1 MERKLVLKRYL
12 LNNLTTIKIEKM
24 KRKLI
29 PIILT
34 SFLFVLSISLTAQ
47 TQSPN
52 SNETTD
58 DPGITDPGAGGD
70 GGALG
75 GGAPIGGGTLILMA
89 LGAAYGGKKVY
100 KLYQDNQEELED

>member
-1 MERKLVLKRYL
+1 
-12 LNNLTTIKIEKM
+12 M

-34 SFLFVLSISLTAQ
+34 SFFFVLSLTITAQ
-47 TQSPN
+47 TKSPN
-52 SNETTD
+52 ANTPADAGTPE
-58 DPGITDPGAGGD
+58 DPNTGGD

>member
-1 MERKLVLKRYL
+1 
-12 LNNLTTIKIEKM
+12 M

-34 SFLFVLSISLTAQ
+34 SFFFVLSVTLTAQ
-47 TQSPN
+47 TNSPN
-52 SNETTD
+52 PNQREPGD
-58 DPGITDPGAGGD
+58 APADPAGDD

-75 GGAPIGGGTLILMA
+75 GGAPIGGGTLLLVA
-89 LGAAYGGKKVY
+89 FGAAYGGRKVY

>member
-1 MERKLVLKRYL
+1 
-12 LNNLTTIKIEKM
+12 M

-34 SFLFVLSISLTAQ
+34 SFFFVLSVTLTAQ
-47 TQSPN
+47 TKSPN
-52 SNETTD
+52 ANDPNGGGDTPA
-58 DPGITDPGAGGD
+58 DPGTGGD

-75 GGAPIGGGTLILMA
+75 GGAPIGGGTLLLVA
-89 LGAAYGGKKVY
+89 LGAAYGGRKVY

>member
-1 MERKLVLKRYL
+1 MLS
-12 LNNLTTIKIEKM
+12 LTI
-24 KRKLI
+24 
-29 PIILT
+29 
-34 SFLFVLSISLTAQ
+34 TAQ
-47 TQSPN
+47 TKSPN
-52 SNETTD
+52 ANTPADTGTPE
-58 DPGITDPGAGGD
+58 DPSGDD